1 MEIQN
6 IKFLKIL
13 KKMKSSNFIY
23 LGILI
28 VFFIIVI
35 VLFLFSTNFI
45 IKNINKKFAT
55 EKVENIE
62 RIDIKTYSLIEKR
75 FNLVTPTEP
84 SI

>member
-62 RIDIKTYSLIEKR
+62 RIDIKTYSLIEKKL
-75 FNLVTPTEP
+75 NLP
-84 SI
+84 SSNSSL